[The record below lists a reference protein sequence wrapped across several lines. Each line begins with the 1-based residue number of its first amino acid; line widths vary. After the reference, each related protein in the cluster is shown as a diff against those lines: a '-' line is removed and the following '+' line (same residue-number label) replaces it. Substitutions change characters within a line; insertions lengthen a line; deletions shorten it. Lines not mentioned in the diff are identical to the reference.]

1 MKIAGGSFIILLF
14 SVLCS
19 RGAESQHYRIEQQ
32 GATAAT
38 GGIAGGGSYQNVGT
52 AGDTGG
58 ISGAGIYLAKGGFTG
73 QIYHDVAL
81 SISSPGY
88 IVTEGSVHQLG
99 AWLVCDDASTLP
111 LPASSVQWQAA
122 SGPVSIDAGGML
134 STGPVYND
142 RFVIVAAYQGD
153 RRSAIHLI
161 VKNGGSDDFG
171 LYAADGIDDRW
182 QVDHFGENNPD
193 GASDRDPF
201 GSGHSNLFKYMA
213 GLDPLDPMSRFIV
226 RTAYDPIQGRMQL
239 NMAPCFE
246 TRNYHIMV
254 SEDLKTWQPV
264 TLEPLAAERN
274 EKAFVDF
281 QPKLRKRYYR
291 VEITI
296 RE

>member
-1 MKIAGGSFIILLF
+1 MKIARAFFIIFLFPLL
-14 SVLCS
+14 SS

-38 GGIAGGGSYQNVGT
+38 GGIAAGGSYQNVGA

-58 ISGAGIYLAKGGFTG
+58 ISQAGSYLAKGGFTG

-88 IVTEGSVHQLG
+88 ILTEGSVHQLE

-122 SGPVSIDAGGML
+122 SGPASIDAGGVL
-134 STGPVYND
+134 SAGPVYND
-142 RFVIVAAYQGD
+142 QFVIVAAYQGD

-161 VKNGGSDDFG
+161 VKNVGSDDFG

-182 QVDHFGENNPD
+182 QVNHFGENNPD

-226 RTAYDPIQGRMQL
+226 RTAYDRIQGRMQL

-246 TRNYHIMV
+246 TRNYQIMA

-264 TLEPLAAERN
+264 TLQTLAARPNER
-274 EKAFVDF
+274 AFVDF
-281 QPKLRKRYYR
+281 QPNLRKRYYR
-291 VEITI
+291 VEISI